1 MKSLTALAAL
11 LLVLLPTRLPRWL
24 DTVPTPAAADA
35 PLTVLRGTF
44 GRNDTLAS
52 ALDGV
57 LSPAGVE
64 RLVEAAR
71 PVHDLA
77 RVAVGHSFGV
87 ALTAEGLLH
96 AFTYGIDELR
106 TLRVVARDD
115 GMKAELVTREYAV
128 RRAAVAGAI
137 TSSLFEAVAD
147 AGEAD
152 QLALDLAD
160 VFAWDVDF
168 NTEIQRGDS
177 FRVAVE
183 KLTLDGGFRRY
194 GRILAAE
201 LVRGDRVLRAFR
213 HEGSGGA
220 GYYDAEGRPLRK
232 AFLRSPLRFT
242 RISSRFNRSRLHPV
256 LRVRRAHLGVDYAA
270 PTGTPVSAAADG
282 TVTTA
287 GWLGG
292 YGRTVRIRHAN
303 GYETLYG
310 HLSRI
315 DVRRGQRVSQ
325 GDRIGAVGAT
335 GLATGPHLDY
345 RMTRDGR
352 FVDPLRLE
360 SPPAEPIPDAER
372 SEFEAV
378 VREGIAL
385 LARAGR
391 PEAPLSARRAGAPG
405 GTGEP
410 PPPRP

>member
-1 MKSLTALAAL
+1 MKTLIALAAL

-24 DTVPTPAAADA
+24 DTAPPPAEA

-57 LSPAGVE
+57 VSPAALE

-77 RVAVGHSFGV
+77 RVAVGRPFGV
-87 ALTAEGLLH
+87 ALGPDGLLR

-106 TLRVVARDD
+106 TLRVFTRGEDLRADV
-115 GMKAELVTREYAV
+115 VTRRYETRTAV
-128 RRAAVAGAI
+128 VAGRI
-137 TSSLFEAVAD
+137 ESSLFGAVAA
-147 AGEAD
+147 AGEQD

-183 KLTLDGGFRRY
+183 KLALPGAPERT

-201 LVRGDRVLRAFR
+201 LVRGERVLRAFR
-213 HEGSGGA
+213 HEGAAGA

-242 RISSRFNRSRLHPV
+242 RISSRFSRSRLHPV
-256 LRVRRAHLGVDYAA
+256 LSIRRPHLGVDYAA
-270 PTGTPVSAAADG
+270 PAGTPVSAAASG
-282 TVTTA
+282 TVVLA
-287 GWLGG
+287 GWLGD

-310 HLSRI
+310 HLSRL
-315 DVRRGQRVSQ
+315 DVRAGQRVLQ
-325 GDRIGAVGAT
+325 GDRVGAVGSS

-352 FVDPLRLE
+352 FVDPLRLDA
-360 SPPAEPIPDAER
+360 PPAEPLPER
-372 SEFEAV
+372 ERPAFAATL
-378 VREGIAL
+378 REGLAL
-385 LARAGR
+385 LDRAAAVRRADAGR
-391 PEAPLSARRAGAPG
+391 
-405 GTGEP
+405 
-410 PPPRP
+410 

>member
-1 MKSLTALAAL
+1 MKTLIALAAL

-24 DTVPTPAAADA
+24 DTAPPPAEA

-52 ALDGV
+52 VLDGV
-57 LSPAGVE
+57 VSPAALE

-77 RVAVGHSFGV
+77 RVAVGRPFGV
-87 ALTAEGLLH
+87 ALGPDGLLR

-106 TLRVVARDD
+106 TLRVFARGEDLRAD
-115 GMKAELVTREYAV
+115 VVTRSYETRTAV
-128 RRAAVAGAI
+128 VAGRI
-137 TSSLFEAVAD
+137 ESSLFGAVAA
-147 AGEAD
+147 AGEQD

-183 KLTLDGGFRRY
+183 KLALPGTPERT

-201 LVRGDRVLRAFR
+201 LVRGERVLRAFR
-213 HEGSGGA
+213 HEGASGA

-242 RISSRFNRSRLHPV
+242 RISSRFSRSRLHPV
-256 LRVRRAHLGVDYAA
+256 LSIRRPHLGVDYAA
-270 PTGTPVSAAADG
+270 PAGTAVSAAASG
-282 TVTTA
+282 TVVLA

-310 HLSRI
+310 HLSRL
-315 DVRRGQRVSQ
+315 DVRAGQRVQQ
-325 GDRIGAVGAT
+325 GDRIGAVGSS

-352 FVDPLRLE
+352 FVDPLRLDA
-360 SPPAEPIPDAER
+360 PPAEPLPEEER
-372 SEFEAV
+372 PAFEAAL
-378 VREGIAL
+378 REGLAL
-385 LARAGR
+385 LERA
-391 PEAPLSARRAGAPG
+391 AAARRADAG
-405 GTGEP
+405 
-410 PPPRP
+410 R